1 MCCQN
6 RWLGSISAP
15 TRLTPPSGVVS
26 STSRFIVAGLNTRL
40 CGCIS
45 MATLTSLSA
54 ASSWISF
61 QNGTATS
68 FHW

>member
-1 MCCQN
+1 M
-6 RWLGSISAP
+6 
-15 TRLTPPSGVVS
+15 
-26 STSRFIVAGLNTRL
+26 VAGLKTRL

-45 MATLTSLSA
+45 IATLTSCSA

-68 FHW
+68 SHW

>member
-15 TRLTPPSGVVS
+15 TWFVPPSGVVS
-26 STSRFIVAGLNTRL
+26 STSRFIVAGLKTRL

-45 MATLTSLSA
+45 IAT
-54 ASSWISF
+54 
-61 QNGTATS
+61 
-68 FHW
+68 